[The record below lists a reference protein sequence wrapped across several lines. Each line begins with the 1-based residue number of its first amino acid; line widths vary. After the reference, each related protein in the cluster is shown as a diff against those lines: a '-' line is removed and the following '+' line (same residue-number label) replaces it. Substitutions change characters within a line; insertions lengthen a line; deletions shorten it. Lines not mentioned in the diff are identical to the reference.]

1 MSDMV
6 RQAGSVIEVDT
17 ECIHCGYNLRGL
29 TRDGRCPECSAPT
42 DDPLRGNLLRHA
54 DPDRLDRVSFGAFMN
69 RLQPLHKTR
78 ERRTTGSI
86 RR

>member
-29 TRDGRCPECSAPT
+29 TNEGRCPECGSPV
-42 DDPLRGNLLRHA
+42 DDSLRGNLLRHA
-54 DPDRLDRVSFGAFMN
+54 DPDWLDRLRFGASLK
-69 RLQPLHKTR
+69 RSALSL
-78 ERRTTGSI
+78 GSA
-86 RR
+86 RG